1 MFVFDISFNVWTWKA
16 PKRGGKGPVVA
27 GKKKPVKNKLSLT
40 NYPFKSNSIILGFA
54 YFVMVFV
61 YVVICL
67 GEGAESI
74 VREEAEAVWNWR
86 GFATKEGSEPIR

>member
-1 MFVFDISFNVWTWKA
+1 
-16 PKRGGKGPVVA
+16 
-27 GKKKPVKNKLSLT
+27 
-40 NYPFKSNSIILGFA
+40 
-54 YFVMVFV
+54 MVFV

>member
-1 MFVFDISFNVWTWKA
+1 MKGTKARWKGS
-16 PKRGGKGPVVA
+16 GGCRKEEA
-27 GKKKPVKNKLSLT
+27 GKKQALSYKL
-40 NYPFKSNSIILGFA
+40 PFQVEFNHFGFCL
-54 YFVMVFV
+54 FFMVFV